1 MLGSALD
8 SLRSS
13 LPSFTTLPNFDFS
26 SFKPADE
33 LPYIDDFENTE
44 DDKIVKKRE
53 ILEKLL
59 DNLSIVDF
67 PTFLL
72 SALDNIRLGKE
83 ANSIHPFNTF
93 EFFLSPDR
101 IEKAKKIYHKTGILL
116 LFETFK
122 KESIKGFSCFLKER
136 HEKDELL
143 PLLDEFCTKTR
154 KDKTLLKSL
163 IDAGDFD
170 EFVEEVLVN
179 F

>member
-1 MLGSALD
+1 MFSAAFD

-59 DNLSIVDF
+59 DNLSIEDF

-72 SALDNIRLGKE
+72 SAFDNIRLGKE

-101 IEKAKKIYHKTGILL
+101 IERTKKIYHKTGVLF

-136 HEKDELL
+136 HERDELL
-143 PLLDEFCTKTR
+143 PHLDNFCEKTK

-170 EFVEEVLVN
+170 KFAEEVLVN